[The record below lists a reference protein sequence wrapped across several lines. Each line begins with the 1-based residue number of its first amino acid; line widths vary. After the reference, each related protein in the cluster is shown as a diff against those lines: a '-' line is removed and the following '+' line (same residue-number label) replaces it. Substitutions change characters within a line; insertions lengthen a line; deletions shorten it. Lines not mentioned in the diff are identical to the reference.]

1 MGNYF
6 CYDYPACLEGEIE
19 LEFDVSAAK
28 YGYLYSV
35 YAIPNLIL
43 PLFGGI
49 LFDKYGNRVCLM
61 WFTSLLMLGQGIF
74 TFGGYKMKY
83 WVMLLGRAV
92 FGIGSESMYV
102 GQASIVSD
110 WFMNYEMPLAM
121 AMTSCIPLC
130 GSFIGGSII
139 PRVYYHNA
147 EDLDVSQQF
156 GNSFLIGLLVSI
168 FSLCTMITI
177 YFLDRISEEHD
188 TKLLNEMKGIHT
200 SQVSKG
206 KDKKSN
212 VEDTLYSNCEAET

>member
-1 MGNYF
+1 
-6 CYDYPACLEGEIE
+6 
-19 LEFDVSAAK
+19 
-28 YGYLYSV
+28 
-35 YAIPNLIL
+35 
-43 PLFGGI
+43 
-49 LFDKYGNRVCLM
+49 
-61 WFTSLLMLGQGIF
+61 
-74 TFGGYKMKY
+74 
-83 WVMLLGRAV
+83 
-92 FGIGSESMYV
+92 
-102 GQASIVSD
+102 
-110 WFMNYEMPLAM
+110 
-121 AMTSCIPLC
+121 MTSCIPLC

-200 SQVSKG
+200 SQVSKE

-212 VEDTLYSNCEAET
+212 VDDTLYSKFEAET

>member
-6 CYDYPACLEGEIE
+6 CYDYPACLELEIE
-19 LEFDVSAAK
+19 TEFDVSNAE

-49 LFDKYGNRVCLM
+49 LFDKYGNRVCLLC
-61 WFTSLLMLGQGIF
+61 FTSILMLGQGLF
-74 TFGGYKMKY
+74 TFGGYQMNY
-83 WVMLLGRAV
+83 AVMLLGRAV

-102 GQASIVSD
+102 GQASIISD

-139 PRVYYHNA
+139 PRVYYHNS
-147 EDLDVSQQF
+147 EDLDVS
-156 GNSFLIGLLVSI
+156 
-168 FSLCTMITI
+168 
-177 YFLDRISEEHD
+177 
-188 TKLLNEMKGIHT
+188 
-200 SQVSKG
+200 
-206 KDKKSN
+206 
-212 VEDTLYSNCEAET
+212 